1 MKRFVGLIEVTRL
14 EFAEIR
20 RSRWLAMT
28 LIVYGVLVGIFVL
41 VGLRESSVLGFTG
54 LGRVLLNFSHALIAL
69 LPLLAL
75 SATVQVVPRA
85 REDGSLELLM
95 SQPVS
100 RFDYFAGVALS
111 RMIALIAPLIL
122 LALGM
127 AIFGGPIL
135 GGELPWNYLGM
146 MLLAASTLII
156 AFVGIGMMISVF
168 GKNQSRSLIYAL
180 VVWALGIAF
189 LDFAIVALMLQ
200 WRIEPAAVFTLAVV
214 NPVECARLLLLSSA
228 EPELNILGPVGF
240 FLANRLGI
248 GWLAVIGALWP
259 TCLGFGMMWG
269 AWSQFKRSDLLA

>member
-1 MKRFVGLIEVTRL
+1 MKRFVGLVEVMRL
-14 EFAEIR
+14 EFTEIR

-28 LIVYGVLVGIFVL
+28 LAVYGVLIGIFVL

-54 LGRVLLNFSHALIAL
+54 LGRVLLNFSHALVVL
-69 LPLLAL
+69 LPLLVL

-95 SQPVS
+95 SLPVS

-111 RMIALIAPLIL
+111 RIITLIVPLIV
-122 LALGM
+122 LAVGM
-127 AIFGGPIL
+127 ALFGGL
-135 GGELPWNYLGM
+135 VMRQELPWGYLGM
-146 MLLAASTLII
+146 MLLAASTLIV

-168 GKNQSRSLIYAL
+168 GRSQSRSLIYSL

-200 WRIEPAAVFTLAVV
+200 WRIEPAAVFALAVA

-240 FLANRLGI
+240 FLVNRLGVS
-248 GWLAVIGALWP
+248 WLMVIGALWP
-259 TCLGFGMMWG
+259 TCLGCGLMWG
-269 AWSQFKRSDLLA
+269 AWGQFKRSDLLG